1 MKSYAPND
9 IKSRMARKLRNYA
22 NWDKI
27 VEDSAI
33 DSILT
38 AFSEIQSE
46 SNRYLEH
53 LTREKTWEYAQN
65 ITSILGQT
73 NFFGYKPRRKVS
85 SIGTV
90 YFSHDISINS
100 LTSKAE
106 LDNLSEYTGSPI
118 DIPIE
123 TSMLIGG
130 IPFITTKSVIYE
142 TGFKYIAIPV
152 IQGQV
157 KRIST
162 FPQTTLGVPFE
173 ILRINNPNIEAA
185 NDDVSKTFF
194 NVYATLPSGEA
205 SIACVEVENIL
216 LADEDTY
223 AYEIRNVLN
232 DDGDDYIEIKF
243 GNNVSGVQFPKNT
256 RIEVSFL
263 ETLGSEGNIV
273 EKNIASGVIS
283 FANSVLYYDNLDA
296 LLGGKD
302 RATLE
307 EIKAEA
313 PESYLLEGSIITAEQ
328 YKKAVLNLPNID
340 KAVVYGDVITDPY
353 TLTTREAVGFS
364 AVRTDGEAPDKTEI
378 ETQLLDRIY
387 DKKSPLDIISYV
399 YPNFLDIVINYQ
411 AELQIGMNKDPN
423 LIKSNIKNLILDN
436 YSIHNIEFG
445 ESIVKDKITSLVFE
459 NTEPNLI
466 LSSNCFI
473 ESKKILKPSTFER
486 NLDGDYYER
495 AFSFDSS
502 YGKIRHDVP
511 ICILRFDFIWYCS
524 NCQDKNRTVFV
535 FKNEKYD
542 DTDPVSPYFVV
553 KQYPL
558 ITEIIT
564 EDYMNL
570 IIKNPLIEPQE
581 ILPTDSEYIP
591 FDIQFSKASALADTT
606 LRIPVSS
613 NYIQFDN
620 FTPTEL
626 DADMVIHCLAYPT
639 NYNSNNIVPLT
650 RNSIFNI
657 TENDVK
663 VGVM

>member
-90 YFSHDISINS
+90 YFSHDININS
-100 LTSKAE
+100 LASKAE
-106 LDNLSEYTGSPI
+106 LENLSIYNGSPI

-123 TSMLIGG
+123 TSMMIGG
-130 IPFITTKSVIYE
+130 VPFITTKSVRYE
-142 TGFKYIAIPV
+142 AGLKYIAIPV

-157 KRIST
+157 KKLST

-173 ILRINNPNIEAA
+173 ILRINNPSIEAA

-194 NVYATLPSGEA
+194 NIYATLPSGEA

-223 AYEIRNVLN
+223 AYEIKNILN
-232 DDGDDYIEIKF
+232 ENGEDYVEIKF

-263 ETLGSEGNIV
+263 ETLGNEGNIV

-296 LLGGKD
+296 LLGGRD

-328 YKKAVLNLPNID
+328 YRKAILNLPNID
-340 KAVVYGDVITDPY
+340 KAVVYGDI
-353 TLTTREAVGFS
+353 LATREAVGFS
-364 AVRTDGEAPDKTEI
+364 AVKIDGEAPEKTEI
-378 ETQLLDRIY
+378 ETLLLDRIS
-387 DKKSPLDIISYV
+387 DRKSPLDIISYV
-399 YPNFLDIVINYQ
+399 YPNFLDVVINYQ

-436 YSIHNIEFG
+436 YSIHNMEFG

-473 ESKKILKPSTFER
+473 EAKKILKPSTFKK

-495 AFSFDSS
+495 AFNFDSS

-511 ICILRFDFIWYCS
+511 ICILRFDFIWYCP
-524 NCQDKNRTVFV
+524 NCQDKERTVFV

-542 DTDPVSPYFVV
+542 DTDLISPYFTV

-558 ITEIIT
+558 ITESIT
-564 EDYMNL
+564 ENYMNL
-570 IIKNPLIEPQE
+570 VIKNPSVEPQE
-581 ILPTDSEYIP
+581 ILSSSSEYIP
-591 FDIQFSKASALADTT
+591 FDIQFSKASPLADTT
-606 LRIPVSS
+606 LRIPVSP
-613 NYIQFDN
+613 NYIQFDS
-620 FTPTEL
+620 FTPTQL

-639 NYNSNNIVPLT
+639 NYNSNSIVPLT